1 MKDNYMFPK
10 AMEKGSK
17 NNWGFIDLP
26 YDQRSGI
33 FVNAGV
39 NYGVGKPQPK
49 GRKNEKK

>member
-1 MKDNYMFPK
+1 MYPK
-10 AMEKGSK
+10 AMNKGSK